1 MRRRPVPAAGGK
13 VPTPFNPFDPA
24 FLADPYPYYRPLLEG
39 PPQTV
44 TLRTPAVVVA
54 RYRDAKAVLND
65 PARFSSARAGIP
77 ELKEID
83 PIGEAVTVMTSD
95 PPVHTRLRRLAAR
108 GLSPERVRVM
118 VPRIC
123 FITNSLLDE
132 APAGGQFDLMR
143 HLAGPLAVLVI
154 SEILGIPADYHQQ
167 FKDWSDAIAASAAIA
182 PGTAPLPASLRAA
195 ADLKSFF
202 AAEIVWRRRNP
213 GADLISTLVAAHD
226 EGSELG
232 GAELIPLLS
241 LLLIVAIETT
251 TNLIGN
257 GLLALLRN
265 PEQLATLRNEPVL
278 MPTALEEML
287 RYDAPVQ
294 SVVRLCVEEAEIG
307 GTVIPARSPVV
318 VLLGAANRDP
328 AQFPLP
334 DNFDISRR
342 PNDHLAFGDG
352 IHYCVGADLARFT
365 ACTAI
370 TSVLERYA
378 DLKLA
383 DEAPSYKSSLFARR
397 LSALRIAAG

>member
-1 MRRRPVPAAGGK
+1 M
-13 VPTPFNPFDPA
+13 PTPFNPFDPA
-24 FLADPYPYYRPLLEG
+24 FLADPYPYYRPLLERS
-39 PPQTV
+39 PQTV

-54 RYRDAKAVLND
+54 RYRDAKAVLSD
-65 PARFSSARAGIP
+65 QARFSSTRSGIP

-108 GLSPERVRVM
+108 GLAPERVRVIL
-118 VPRIC
+118 PRIC
-123 FITNSLLDE
+123 SITNSLLGE
-132 APAGGQFDLMR
+132 VPAGEFDLIR
-143 HLAGPLAVLVI
+143 HLAAPLGALVI
-154 SEILGIPADYHQQ
+154 SEVLELPSDYHQQ
-167 FKDWSDAIAASAAIA
+167 FTDWSDAIAASAAIA
-182 PGTAPLPASLRAA
+182 PGTAQLPASLRAA

-213 GADLISTLVAAHD
+213 GAGLISTLVAADD
-226 EGSELG
+226 EGAELG

-265 PEQLATLRNEPVL
+265 PEQLAMLRDEPVL

-287 RYDAPVQ
+287 RYDTPVQ

-328 AQFPLP
+328 AQFPSP
-334 DNFDISRR
+334 DDFDISRR

-352 IHYCVGADLARFT
+352 IHYCVGADLARFS
-365 ACTAI
+365 ASTAI
-370 TSVLERYA
+370 TSVLERFP
-378 DLKLA
+378 DLRLA
-383 DEAPSYKSSLFARR
+383 DEALSYKSSLFARR
-397 LSALRIAAG
+397 LSALRVAAG